1 MNEVAQQSGNSPGRL
16 YPANLTPPVETLAL
30 AKSLL
35 SAQHAEDSAK
45 RHAQRAALAR
55 IEDRARHLA
64 LRHLQPDSAELK
76 HLQHE
81 YRELL
86 EQRLKH
92 HERGHRHHDTETAM
106 DIVYGGSGLALA
118 APPYDFDWVS
128 GLGPGF
134 EQANRASG
142 DYRLAVQSFGSGW
155 RTVAAGV
162 GFWFYSGEGNP
173 RQRFAALL
181 DYTDDWWDS
190 AMFYVADSR
199 AHTRLAVFGATEK
212 TWVVRSEQAPS
223 WSDHVGWLD
232 SGGNDPEGEEGRIS
246 NETYFN
252 AAPRSWYQC
261 WVWSQA
267 DVYADSG
274 IFGFG
279 AASAAL
285 NIQLKFAVLGSL

>member
-1 MNEVAQQSGNSPGRL
+1 MNEAVQAGRISQGKL
-16 YPANLTPPVETLAL
+16 YPAELTPPIETLAL

-45 RHAQRAALAR
+45 RHRQRAALAR
-55 IEDRARHLA
+55 IEDQARHLA
-64 LRHLQPDSAELK
+64 LRHLRPDSAELK

-86 EQRLKH
+86 EQRLKRG
-92 HERGHRHHDTETAM
+92 ERGRGHQDDATAF

-128 GLGPGF
+128 GLGSGI
-134 EQANRASG
+134 EDANRNAG
-142 DYRLAVQSFGSGW
+142 DYNLRVQSFGSGW

-199 AHTRLAVFGATEK
+199 AHTRLAVFGASEK
-212 TWVVRSEQAPS
+212 TWVVRSEQTPS

-232 SGGNDPEGEEGRIS
+232 SSGNDPEGEEGRVA

-267 DVYADSG
+267 DVYGDSG

-285 NIQLKFAVLGSL
+285 NVRVRFGVLGSL